1 MDKIGEKCVEK
12 GKHLYY
18 YKGRV
23 SVMPLAMVDDI
34 LGIAKCEEH
43 SVDLNTTI
51 NSRIEMKKLKF
62 HTPDSNGKS
71 KCHTIHIGKNATKWP
86 MLKVHGH
93 QMEKVSSDTYLGD
106 VISSDGK
113 NKLNVETRVA
123 KGLGIVNQIMDIL
136 KCTSFGAHFFE
147 IVATLRDSILIN
159 GILTNCEVWYGL
171 TDTEVNQLEEVDR
184 LLLRQV
190 FNVASSCPTEALY
203 LELGCVPVGLIIK
216 SRRTNY
222 LHHLATRNENEMLY
236 QFFMTQWNYPC
247 RRNEWTEQ
255 VKADLKELGI
265 GDDLSWIMKK
275 SKMSFKS
282 LVKKQVR
289 ELALFK
295 LSQKKQGH
303 SKMSNLNYTNLEIQ
317 EYLKKKD
324 ITPTQAKIVFKFR
337 TRMEKFSENFKGG
350 KPTKQ
355 CPICTETED
364 TQEHSFKCK
373 VINMNIQV
381 EGNLSDIF
389 TLDIDKKTAK
399 TLESIVKFR
408 ESYLEN

>member
-1 MDKIGEKCVEK
+1 MS
-12 GKHLYY
+12 Y
-18 YKGRV
+18 
-23 SVMPLAMVDDI
+23 
-34 LGIAKCEEH
+34 
-43 SVDLNTTI
+43 
-51 NSRIEMKKLKF
+51 
-62 HTPDSNGKS
+62 
-71 KCHTIHIGKNATKWP
+71 
-86 MLKVHGH
+86 
-93 QMEKVSSDTYLGD
+93 
-106 VISSDGK
+106 
-113 NKLNVETRVA
+113 
-123 KGLGIVNQIMDIL
+123 
-136 KCTSFGAHFFE
+136 
-147 IVATLRDSILIN
+147 
-159 GILTNCEVWYGL
+159 
-171 TDTEVNQLEEVDR
+171 QL
-184 LLLRQV
+184 
-190 FNVASSCPTEALY
+190 
-203 LELGCVPVGLIIK
+203 
-216 SRRTNY
+216 
-222 LHHLATRNENEMLY
+222 
-236 QFFMTQWNYPC
+236 TQWNYPG

-289 ELALFK
+289 ELALLK
-295 LSQKKQGH
+295 LSQKKQWH
-303 SKMSNLNYTNLEIQ
+303 SKMSNLTYTNLEIQ

-355 CPICTETED
+355 CPIRTETED

>member
-1 MDKIGEKCVEK
+1 M
-12 GKHLYY
+12 
-18 YKGRV
+18 
-23 SVMPLAMVDDI
+23 
-34 LGIAKCEEH
+34 
-43 SVDLNTTI
+43 
-51 NSRIEMKKLKF
+51 
-62 HTPDSNGKS
+62 
-71 KCHTIHIGKNATKWP
+71 
-86 MLKVHGH
+86 
-93 QMEKVSSDTYLGD
+93 
-106 VISSDGK
+106 
-113 NKLNVETRVA
+113 NVETRVA

-136 KCTSFGAHFFE
+136 KCTSFGSHFFE
-147 IVATLRDSILIN
+147 IAATLRDSILIN

-190 FNVASSCPTEALY
+190 FNVATSCPTEALY

-236 QFFMTQWNYPC
+236 QFFMTQWNYPG

-289 ELALFK
+289 ELALLK

-355 CPICTETED
+355 CPMCTEAKD
-364 TQEHSFKCK
+364 TQEHSFK
-373 VINMNIQV
+373 
-381 EGNLSDIF
+381 
-389 TLDIDKKTAK
+389 
-399 TLESIVKFR
+399 
-408 ESYLEN
+408 